1 MGGLIQLG
9 NEGTFDSL
17 RRDFAGK
24 IQKSDVK
31 VKEKSEKIVK
41 DAETAV
47 VKTIKDARVCIRG
60 IKLNQ
65 I

>member
-31 VKEKSEKIVK
+31 VRERSEKIFK
-41 DAETAV
+41 EA
-47 VKTIKDARVCIRG
+47 
-60 IKLNQ
+60 
-65 I
+65 